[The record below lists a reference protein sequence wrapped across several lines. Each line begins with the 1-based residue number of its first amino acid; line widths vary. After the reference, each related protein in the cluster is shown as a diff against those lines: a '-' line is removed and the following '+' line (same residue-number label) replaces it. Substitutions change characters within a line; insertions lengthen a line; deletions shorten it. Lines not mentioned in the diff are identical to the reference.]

1 MVIGI
6 ASDHA
11 GFDRKT
17 KLLEFLRKK
26 NYDVIDYGT
35 DSNTMDDY
43 NDYCEKLCK
52 HLSNKDIDYGIL
64 ICKTGVGMSIC
75 ANKIKGIYC
84 AKADN
89 KREATL
95 CRKHNDANVLALSSQ
110 KCFFKTKSMVLA
122 FLHTP
127 FLNEE
132 RFVRRINKV
141 KKLENK

>member
-1 MVIGI
+1 MKIGI

-11 GFDRKT
+11 GYERKT
-17 KLLEFLRKK
+17 KILQFLRKK

-35 DSNTMDDY
+35 DSKAMDDY
-43 NDYCEKLCK
+43 NDFCEKLCK
-52 HLSNKDIDYGIL
+52 HIKNKNIDYGIL
-64 ICKTGVGMSIC
+64 VCKTGIGMSMC

-95 CRKHNDANVLALSSQ
+95 SRKHNNANVLALSSK
-110 KCFFKTKSMVLA
+110 KCFFQTKAMILA

-132 RFVRRINKV
+132 RFVRRINKI
-141 KKLENK
+141 KKLEK